1 MFGMFGRNLGM
12 FGSCFL
18 TLFYV
23 LKNKENKENMEN
35 PFDFFFLKNINN
47 TENTKFRF
55 LENTKNMFFVF
66 SKMVLKN
73 NFQKQ
78 KPNR

>member
-1 MFGMFGRNLGM
+1 MFCMFGRNRGM

-18 TLFYV
+18 TLIYV
-23 LKNKENKENMEN
+23 LKNKKNKKNIENT
-35 PFDFFFLKNINN
+35 FDFFIFLFF
-47 TENTKFRF
+47 EKFRF
-55 LENTKNMFFVF
+55 LENAKMIFFVF

>member
-1 MFGMFGRNLGM
+1 MFRMFGRNRGM
-12 FGSCFL
+12 FSSCFL

-23 LKNKENKENMEN
+23 LKNKDNKENMEN
-35 PFDFFFLKNINN
+35 PFDFFIFLFL
-47 TENTKFRF
+47 EKFRF
-55 LENTKNMFFVF
+55 LENEKMIFFVF